1 MTEPRRDRPEMPG
14 GYGADTATRYL
25 EWSDITDALA
35 AGLHYW
41 LSTTRPDGRPHV
53 VPRWGVWL
61 DDVFWYD
68 GSPETLHVRN
78 LSKNPAC
85 ALHLESG
92 KEAVILEGW
101 SLVPDPIEGELGER
115 LAAEY
120 ARKYGPAYVPTPDQW
135 SGESSGGMRFIAPE
149 RVMAWKDFPNDLTRF
164 TF

>member
-78 LSKNPAC
+78 LIKNPA
-85 ALHLESG
+85 
-92 KEAVILEGW
+92 
-101 SLVPDPIEGELGER
+101 
-115 LAAEY
+115 
-120 ARKYGPAYVPTPDQW
+120 
-135 SGESSGGMRFIAPE
+135 
-149 RVMAWKDFPNDLTRF
+149 
-164 TF
+164 